1 MFGRVIFPYL
11 YFSISG
17 LLFSC
22 ASKNDVQPDE
32 YLNRAR
38 ELIQTQQFQAAKIF
52 VDSIRIK
59 FPKNFEKIREGLSV
73 MREINFAEQ
82 KRTLAFCDSMLKVR
96 QNELPAAQ
104 KSFVFEKDAEYE
116 SIGHYVYKTQIQDKS
131 LGRTFLQTKV
141 DENGNLVLTSY
152 YCGNRALNHTSL
164 RVTSNDGLYAESLV
178 VPRDGALN
186 YDFNDNGTH
195 YEIVR
200 FNRKA
205 ENGIVNFVL
214 SSENKPITILLLGG
228 RQKTYRITADE
239 KTAMK
244 QASELSVILT
254 DITRLLNEI
263 RLSQAKMD
271 YIYKKQE
278 ALKSEADSSN

>member
-32 YLNRAR
+32 YLNKAR

-52 VDSIRIK
+52 VDSIRIR

-141 DENGNLVLTSY
+141 DENGNIVLTSY
-152 YCGNRALNHTSL
+152 YCGNRALNHTSI
-164 RVTSNDGLYAESLV
+164 RVTSNDGMYAESLV
-178 VPRDGALN
+178 VPKDGALN

-200 FNRKA
+200 FNKKA

-214 SSENKPITILLLGG
+214 SNENKPITISLLGG
-228 RQKTYRITADE
+228 RQKTYRVTADE

>member
-214 SSENKPITILLLGG
+214 SNENKPITILLLGG

>member
-52 VDSIRIK
+52 VDSIRIR

-82 KRTLAFCDSMLKVR
+82 KRTLTFCDSMLKVR

-214 SSENKPITILLLGG
+214 SNENKPITILLLGG

-244 QASELSVILT
+244 QASDLSVILT